1 MSVNSQTIIAFLD
14 GIICMSNS
22 GIPFLYNR
30 IDINGLCKQFNRTI
44 LIKAVQVSS
53 FVTFMTL
60 WYNLKTIL
68 NNGKLD
74 LFKIV
79 SHSQSIEQ

>member
-44 LIKAVQVSS
+44 LIKAV
-53 FVTFMTL
+53 
-60 WYNLKTIL
+60 
-68 NNGKLD
+68 
-74 LFKIV
+74 
-79 SHSQSIEQ
+79 